1 MSTVDL
7 QRIGE
12 LCERGLSAV
21 GYELVDVEFLR
32 DQSGWVLRVFIDH
45 PPGDEGARAIT
56 HEDCGQASQQLST
69 LLDVEDPI
77 ATAYRLEV
85 SSPGVRRRVRKQR
98 DFERFVGRVVRVEM
112 LAPVEGRRN
121 FSGRLVGVVDGVI
134 TVDVGER
141 AFALPIAGLRR
152 AHLEEEPQTRRAAG
166 SATPRAREG

>member
-7 QRIGE
+7 QRLGAV
-12 LCERGLSAV
+12 CERALLAV

-45 PPGDEGARAIT
+45 PPQEGAARGIT
-56 HEDCGQASQQLST
+56 HEDCGRASQQLST
-69 LLDVEDPI
+69 VLDVEDPI

-85 SSPGVRRRVRKQR
+85 SSPGVRRRVRKPQ
-98 DFERFVGRVVRVEM
+98 DFARFLGRALRVEM

-121 FSGRLVGVVDGVI
+121 FSGRLAGVAEGVI

-141 AFALPIAGLRR
+141 AYALPLAGMRR
-152 AHLEEEPQTRRAAG
+152 AHLEEEPPTR
-166 SATPRAREG
+166 